1 MQFNCNATRLAVID
15 IFGLFSLYDLD
26 AAVSGAADGGYIA
39 TERKDVWCM
48 VWASDKPETIALME
62 KNRLYVMH
70 GAEAEEAV
78 LTSGYICQLKELV
91 TKTILLEDIM
101 QSPEQLKNIGSMIQ
115 EFETKALKDTR
126 EYLGQSAPSKKER
139 LAYVEDKAHPR
150 LWQLM
155 AENALDKLD
164 LTTAEL
170 AFVKAKDY
178 RGVLFVSKV
187 QSIADKN
194 MQKAEIASY
203 FKRFDEAEQI
213 YKDVDRKDLALELR
227 MRTGDWNKV
236 ALYNACGMWVQT
248 TWHF

>member
-1 MQFNCNATRLAVID
+1 MARGNGVLQHYSLTPLSKERTLSLKCKPQHMQFNCNATRLAVID

-101 QSPEQLKNIGSMIQ
+101 QGPEQLKNIGSMIQ

-126 EYLGQSAPSKKER
+126 
-139 LAYVEDKAHPR
+139 
-150 LWQLM
+150 
-155 AENALDKLD
+155 
-164 LTTAEL
+164 
-170 AFVKAKDY
+170 
-178 RGVLFVSKV
+178 
-187 QSIADKN
+187 
-194 MQKAEIASY
+194 
-203 FKRFDEAEQI
+203 
-213 YKDVDRKDLALELR
+213 
-227 MRTGDWNKV
+227 
-236 ALYNACGMWVQT
+236 
-248 TWHF
+248 